1 MGDRGPLAG
10 KYTGFG
16 GISIAGAS
24 DCIPTRLLPMAAA
37 RIAPTT
43 ETGQPKRRS
52 RRLRRPDWSTNT
64 GAGAGSS

>member
-1 MGDRGPLAG
+1 MAG
-10 KYTGFG
+10 KYKGFG
-16 GISIAGAS
+16 GIPIAGAS
-24 DCIPTRLLPMAAA
+24 DCPPMRLLPMAAA

-64 GAGAGSS
+64 GAGAGSP